1 MPKKTRN
8 SPDAAPVAAPGRPE
22 IDSFFKKSG
31 KSIIPFTVE
40 EILNEHIAKKLA

>member
-1 MPKKTRN
+1 MSKKARN
-8 SPDAAPVAAPGRPE
+8 SPDIAPATASGRPE